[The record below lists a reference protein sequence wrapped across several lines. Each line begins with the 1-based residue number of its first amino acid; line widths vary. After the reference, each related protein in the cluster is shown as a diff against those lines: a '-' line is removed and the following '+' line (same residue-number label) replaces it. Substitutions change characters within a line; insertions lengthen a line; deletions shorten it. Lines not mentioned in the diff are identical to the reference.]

1 MFCQQKLQ
9 LNLLTVLPVANLNC
23 YDHMTCVYNF
33 SFSNSL
39 NVIYKLLEVKNDIFL
54 VT

>member
-1 MFCQQKLQ
+1 VTDIDKLQ
-9 LNLLTVLPVANLNC
+9 LNFTVLPAANLNC
-23 YDHMTCVYNF
+23 HDHVTCFYNF